1 MAANVILLSVT
12 NAVATITLNRLDK
25 LNAYNMAMRDGMWAA
40 LSTVRDAPDVRAVI
54 LRGAGEKAFC
64 VGADLSEFGSNPS
77 QVSARQ
83 VRFER
88 DVWGLWKSIRKPFV
102 AALHGFVL
110 GSGIE
115 MALWCDLRVA
125 ADDCVFAL
133 PEVQLGMIPAAGG
146 TQTLPRAIRPGV
158 AMDLLLRC
166 ERITAREAL
175 RVGLVHRVVPRAR
188 VLAEAE
194 SAARRLA
201 ALPEGVAC
209 YVKESL
215 ARGADMPLRD
225 ALALERRLAARCLE
239 RDISQNVTF

>member
-1 MAANVILLSVT
+1 MSDAIRLDIND
-12 NAVATITLNRLDK
+12 AVATITLNRPDK
-25 LNAYNMAMRDGMWAA
+25 LNAYNMAMRDGMWQA
-40 LSTVRDAPDVRAVI
+40 LAVVRDAPDVRAVI

-88 DVWGLWKSIRKPFV
+88 DVWGLWKDIRKPFV

-115 MALWCDLRVA
+115 IALWCDLRVA
-125 ADDCVFAL
+125 ADDCVFTL

-158 AMDLLLRC
+158 AMDMLLRC
-166 ERITAREAL
+166 ERIDAERAL
-175 RVGLVHRVVPRAR
+175 RIGLVHRVVPRAR

-194 SAARRLA
+194 AAARRLA
-201 ALPEGVAC
+201 ALPGGVVR
-209 YVKESL
+209 YTKEAL
-215 ARGADMPLRD
+215 AGGADMPLRD
-225 ALALERRLAARCLE
+225 ALALERRLAARRLE
-239 RDISQNVTF
+239 RDISQNVKF

>member
-1 MAANVILLSVT
+1 MSDIIQLDIKQN
-12 NAVATITLNRLDK
+12 VATITLNRPDK
-25 LNAYNMAMRDGMWAA
+25 LNAYSMAMRDGMWQA
-40 LSTVRDAPDVRAVI
+40 LSAVRDAPDVRAVV

-194 SAARRLA
+194 TAARRLA
-201 ALPEGVAC
+201 ASPGDVAC
-209 YVKESL
+209 RVKEAL
-215 ARGADMPLRD
+215 RRGADMSLRD
-225 ALALERRLAARCLE
+225 ALAMERRLAADCLE
-239 RDISQNVTF
+239 RDISQNVNF